1 MTDRKAARIRMGQSI
16 SKAVQNPTI
25 RMLSLGAGVQST
37 SLALMSARGDL
48 PMLDFAVFADTGGE
62 PERVYAHLDWL
73 ETQVPFPIIRASRD
87 GYSLGDNALKI
98 ASGEID
104 RAGASMI
111 PWHVAD
117 PNGMMPRQCSK
128 EYKTRVVQKVLR
140 AKLGLAPGQRAPIG
154 IKVEQWIGI
163 SWDEMQRMKESE
175 LAFIQN
181 RWPLMELGMDRSDC
195 HQWSDDRQIPRAP
208 KSSCVY
214 CPFRDDAAWED
225 MRVNAPR
232 DFSKA
237 IDIDE
242 GIRPG
247 FPGMIGKAYVHR
259 SRVPLRDAVFVGRD
273 DGQVNLFDDECEGI
287 CGI

>member
-1 MTDRKAARIRMGQSI
+1 MSRMESRARMGKTI
-16 SKAVQNPTI
+16 SKAVDNPTYRI
-25 RMLSLGAGVQST
+25 LSLGAGVQST
-37 SLALMSARGDL
+37 ALALMSARGEL

-62 PERVYAHLDWL
+62 PKKVYDHLDWI
-73 ETQVPFPIIRASRD
+73 ETQVPFPIIRASRAGD
-87 GYSLGDNALKI
+87 SLGDTALKI
-98 ASGEID
+98 ASGEVD
-104 RAGASMI
+104 RAGSSMI
-111 PWHVAD
+111 PWHVAQ

-128 EYKTRVVQKVLR
+128 EYKTRVVQQVLR
-140 AKLGLAPGQRAPIG
+140 DKIGLAKGERAPAG

-181 RWPLMELGMDRSDC
+181 RWPLMELGMDRADC
-195 HQWSDDRQIPRAP
+195 HKWSDERQIRRAP

-225 MRVNAPR
+225 MRVNEPQ
-232 DFSKA
+232 DFAEA
-237 IDIDE
+237 IRIDD

-247 FPGMIGKAYVHR
+247 FPGMTGQAYVHR
-259 SRVPLRDAVFVGRD
+259 SRVPLRDAVFVGLD
-273 DGQVNLFDDECEGI
+273 VGQENMFADECEGI